1 MKLTFLP
8 KIYSLFIISEGF
20 TTKVSVISERFT
32 TKVSI
37 ISETFSIFLSVIT
50 KTRFQDVLSQKIID
64 LGYTKYINF

>member
-8 KIYSLFIISEGF
+8 KIYSLFIISE
-20 TTKVSVISERFT
+20 RFT
-32 TKVSI
+32 AKVSI

-50 KTRFQDVLSQKIID
+50 ETWFQDVLSQKIID